1 MHQHTRAELDSH
13 ADTCSF
19 GSTCLVIENTGRTV
33 SVEGFGEELGQVN
46 DIPIVQAAVAY
57 DCPATSQTYILLFN
71 ESLYIPSMTYHLLN
85 PNQMRLQGIIV
96 NDIPLQMLQPQDR
109 TLQQHSLLVE
119 DPQLHIPL
127 SLRGIM
133 SGFVIRTPTWDEMN
147 DPNVL
152 KVHMTSDQAWEPQ
165 DEAYPDIEGTLRAN
179 ATHGM
184 DLLLQEPRDLS
195 QLQVRGQVMGADVST
210 PVAGLDRDLG
220 LSVGSNA
227 NADTPRTTQDDGVS
241 FKREVKALK
250 GTYQEEDGSL
260 FVCPGFGVPEDKVY
274 SYERPLSLKAMQQEQ
289 RHHAALEVDRYAEAL
304 MQELGVTEL
313 GALGRKLATATT
325 TKKRP
330 GFVDAETL
338 ARHWRIGKEAAK
350 RTIEA
355 TTQLAVRDFTHT
367 TGGRRL
373 KPSHWVLNHK
383 RLESEVYTDTL
394 IGKCKSLRGN
404 NVAQIYATPFHYVR
418 AFPLKSKKDAHE
430 SLDDFFH
437 QVGVPQV
444 IIPDNAKELTQ
455 SDFKKKC
462 RKAQCP
468 IHPIEAYTP
477 NANIAEGVIRELK
490 RHYRRVMLETAAPEV
505 LWDYCLEWCALVRS
519 HTALNIPKLNG
530 RTPATMMTGDTS
542 DISFLAEFGWYD
554 WV

>member
-71 ESLYIPSMTYHLLN
+71 ESLYIPSMTFHPLN

-210 PVAGLDRDLG
+210 HVAGLDRDLG
-220 LSVGSNA
+220 SSVGSNA
-227 NADTPRTTQDDGVS
+227 NADAPRTTQDVGAS
-241 FKREVKALK
+241 FKREVKAL
-250 GTYQEEDGSL
+250 
-260 FVCPGFGVPEDKVY
+260 
-274 SYERPLSLKAMQQEQ
+274 
-289 RHHAALEVDRYAEAL
+289 
-304 MQELGVTEL
+304 
-313 GALGRKLATATT
+313 
-325 TKKRP
+325 
-330 GFVDAETL
+330 
-338 ARHWRIGKEAAK
+338 
-350 RTIEA
+350 
-355 TTQLAVRDFTHT
+355 
-367 TGGRRL
+367 
-373 KPSHWVLNHK
+373 
-383 RLESEVYTDTL
+383 
-394 IGKCKSLRGN
+394 
-404 NVAQIYATPFHYVR
+404 
-418 AFPLKSKKDAHE
+418 
-430 SLDDFFH
+430 
-437 QVGVPQV
+437 
-444 IIPDNAKELTQ
+444 
-455 SDFKKKC
+455 
-462 RKAQCP
+462 
-468 IHPIEAYTP
+468 
-477 NANIAEGVIRELK
+477 
-490 RHYRRVMLETAAPEV
+490 
-505 LWDYCLEWCALVRS
+505 
-519 HTALNIPKLNG
+519 
-530 RTPATMMTGDTS
+530 
-542 DISFLAEFGWYD
+542 
-554 WV
+554 